1 MIPERFPN
9 VPQTIMNDGRP
20 NARSQKR
27 PTNPPRMLSERP
39 RNSRKL
45 HENTNMP
52 EVNNALDLLQS
63 SLSGRTDVHE
73 LFAQEYV
80 GEDDED
86 GNKIYHKF
94 AFQDLN

>member
-1 MIPERFPN
+1 MIQVGYRKIEN
-9 VPQTIMNDGRP
+9 NELIDVVDVTI
-20 NARSQKR
+20 K
-27 PTNPPRMLSERP
+27 
-39 RNSRKL
+39 
-45 HENTNMP
+45 NTNMP
-52 EVNNALDLLQS
+52 EINNALNLLQS
-63 SLSGRTDVHE
+63 SLSGRTDIHE

>member
-1 MIPERFPN
+1 MIQVGYRKIEN
-9 VPQTIMNDGRP
+9 NELIDVVDVTI
-20 NARSQKR
+20 
-27 PTNPPRMLSERP
+27 
-39 RNSRKL
+39 
-45 HENTNMP
+45 ENTNMP
-52 EVNNALDLLQS
+52 EINNALNLLQS
-63 SLSGRTDVHE
+63 SLLGRTDIHE